1 MATDKDFKVKNG
13 IVTGGNVGIA
23 GVSTGASLHVYTA
36 NASRVATFETTS
48 STTGAIQIKNTGS
61 GAFPP
66 QVLSINDDMAFQT
79 AGAHRVRIMAS
90 GHVAINAITN
100 VGIGGGGDF
109 LAVGGSIGFINQ
121 LNGLPGVGN
130 SVELV
135 NRSATGGFQFYT
147 NAGAQIP
154 FTIAGTAPTNSLR
167 IDASGNVLI
176 GTTSAFAKFVVIGN
190 ALIGNGSPDNSTAPA
205 FAGTYFGFDGASNT
219 AIIQAVNG
227 STAQLA
233 FHTKQT
239 GAAPVERMRIASNGA
254 VGIGTSSPL
263 RAFDIAGSAGNVNA
277 GIRTSSTASF
287 VSLRMND
294 SGSEATAV
302 GSALHQMGTTYSPSG
317 PYFAD
322 GCTLTAFGVGGLNLA
337 TETSVT
343 PIRFFTQS
351 ILRAQITAAGVIQD
365 GAGRE
370 LGWKNIPPTSNTWV
384 RGGANVITAA
394 ATIGT
399 SNIGDVYSVYNDS
412 AVAVTLTAS
421 GVTLRLGG
429 TTTTGNRT
437 LLPFGFATIW
447 YQTTTLA
454 VINGNV
460 T

>member
-190 ALIGNGSPDNSTAPA
+190 ALIGNGPPDNSTAPA

-227 STAQLA
+227 STSQLA

-239 GAAPVERMRIASNGA
+239 GAAPVERMRI
-254 VGIGTSSPL
+254 
-263 RAFDIAGSAGNVNA
+263 
-277 GIRTSSTASF
+277 
-287 VSLRMND
+287 
-294 SGSEATAV
+294 
-302 GSALHQMGTTYSPSG
+302 
-317 PYFAD
+317 
-322 GCTLTAFGVGGLNLA
+322 
-337 TETSVT
+337 
-343 PIRFFTQS
+343 
-351 ILRAQITAAGVIQD
+351 TAAGIIQD
-365 GAGRE
+365 AAGRE